1 MSRITQL
8 WGTMVRLLLF
18 YVSHFAVIAA
28 QNAAIQSPSPISPG
42 KPSIIFILAD
52 DLGYGDLGCY
62 GQARIKTPN
71 IDKLAAEG
79 MRFTQCYAGST
90 VCAPSRACLMTGL
103 HTGHV
108 RIRGN
113 AAVPLQPEDV
123 TVAEVLKRAGYTN
136 GVVGKWGLGLA
147 NTPGTPNK
155 KGFDEWLGYLGQTH
169 AHDYYPTQ
177 LYRNDFLFTI
187 QANLDGKKG
196 QYSHDLFTT
205 TALNFIRVNTHN
217 PFFL

>member
-1 MSRITQL
+1 MKLWSGLPLCLALFMSLLPGQAASPQL
-8 WGTMVRLLLF
+8 ESLRPKRAGGP
-18 YVSHFAVIAA
+18 
-28 QNAAIQSPSPISPG
+28 N
-42 KPSIIFILAD
+42 IIFILAD

-62 GQARIKTPN
+62 GQTRIKTPN
-71 IDKLAAEG
+71 IDRLAAEG
-79 MRFTQCYAGST
+79 LRFTQCYAGST
-90 VCAPSRACLMTGL
+90 VCAPSRASLMTGL

-123 TVAEVLKRAGYTN
+123 TVAEILKRAGYTN

-177 LYRNDFLFTI
+177 LYRNDFVFPI
-187 QANLDGKKG
+187 EANRDGKQG

-205 TALNFIRVNTHN
+205 VALNFVRVNKYN
-217 PFFL
+217 PFFLYLA